1 MAESDRW
8 RALGL
13 KVELL
18 RIMDGR
24 ASYCVYATNSLEV
37 DLTLECRLAFFLELL
52 QCRNVNHVT

>member
-1 MAESDRW
+1 MAESDRR

-24 ASYCVYATNSLEV
+24 ASYCVYATSSLE
-37 DLTLECRLAFFLELL
+37 DLTLEYRLAFFLELL
-52 QCRNVNHVT
+52 QSRNVNHVM

>member
-1 MAESDRW
+1 MAESNRR

-24 ASYCVYATNSLEV
+24 ASYCVYTISSLEN
-37 DLTLECRLAFFLELL
+37 LTLECKLAFFLELL
-52 QCRNVNHVT
+52 

>member
-1 MAESDRW
+1 MAESNRW

-24 ASYCVYATNSLEV
+24 ASYYIYATNSLEV
-37 DLTLECRLAFFLELL
+37 DLTLEYRLAFFLELL
-52 QCRNVNHVT
+52 

>member
-1 MAESDRW
+1 MVESNRR

-18 RIMDGR
+18 RIIDGR
-24 ASYCVYATNSLEV
+24 ASYCIYTINSLEV

-52 QCRNVNHVT
+52 

>member
-8 RALGL
+8 RVLGL

-18 RIMDGR
+18 CIIDGR

-52 QCRNVNHVT
+52 